1 MTTTAYT
8 AKIGG
13 AFVNVIAGTLSVTS
27 EIGQRSQGSIGV
39 WSNLG
44 VYWQYGTQVQVYDA
58 TGALA
63 FAGYTTKDQATKSP
77 GSRQGTG
84 YLEHTIS
91 LMDNCYRADKRRA
104 FKTYLG
110 STAGFIVRDL
120 LNSYLAAEGVTA
132 TAASIATGPVIT
144 EVIWSGSKSCSEA
157 LTWLAQQ
164 CGYWW
169 QIDKNGVLW
178 FQPYGG
184 VAAPIRLDGTQVD
197 AMQDV
202 SVTYGND
209 MYVNRQYA
217 KGAYGE
223 KKNQTDTFNGNSV
236 TRSFT
241 CSYPLSSHV
250 TVTLNG
256 VAQTLGTKGVDNG
269 HPFYWAVGDAVVAQ
283 DPANSVLTS
292 GDTLVVTYN
301 GRYPVLA
308 MAQNNAL
315 ITAQR
320 SREGGGT
327 GLVESVYTN
336 TKVHTLAAAFQI
348 ASAMLAHYGQDTTI
362 LTFSTQ
368 YEGLQPGQM
377 LTVNLSDYGLATKSM
392 LIDAVTIDDQG
403 PDAFNIWYRVAAVG
417 SPVESAQWQ
426 TYWSNLMNQA
436 NDPTDFEDIAD
447 TALAFISNTTLTRTP
462 TVTVTQ
468 AKHVCPIFS
477 GATLFGASTIFC

>member
-1 MTTTAYT
+1 MTTTTYT
-8 AKIGG
+8 AHIGG
-13 AFVNVIAGTLSVTS
+13 ASVNVVAGTLSVTS
-27 EIGQRSQGSIGV
+27 QIGQRSQGSLGV
-39 WSNLG
+39 WSALG

-58 TGALA
+58 SGALA
-63 FAGYTTKDQATKSP
+63 FAGYTTKDEAAKSP
-77 GSRQGTG
+77 GARQGTG

-110 STAGFIVRDL
+110 LSAGAIVRDL
-120 LNSYLAAEGVTA
+120 LTSYLAAEGVTS
-132 TAASIATGPVIT
+132 TAASIATGPIIT
-144 EVIWSGSKSCSEA
+144 EVIWSGSKSVSEA

-164 CGYWW
+164 AGYWW

-184 VAAPIRLDGTQVD
+184 VSATVRLDGTQID

-223 KKNQTDTFNGNSV
+223 KKNITDSFSGNSQ

-250 TVTLNG
+250 VVSLNG
-256 VAQTLGTKGVDNG
+256 VSQPLGVKGVDNG
-269 HPFYWAVGDAVVAQ
+269 QPFYWAVGDAVVAQ
-283 DPANSVLTS
+283 DPSGALLTS
-292 GDTLVVTYN
+292 SDTLVISYN

-315 ITAQR
+315 ISAQR
-320 SREGGGT
+320 AREGGGT

-336 TKVHTLAAAFQI
+336 TKVHTLAAAFQV

-368 YEGLQPGQM
+368 QEGFQPGQM

-392 LIDAVTIDDQG
+392 LIDSVTIDDQG
-403 PDAFNIWYRVAAVG
+403 PDGFNIWYRVAAVG

-426 TYWSNLMNQA
+426 TYWQNLMNQSS
-436 NDPTDFEDIAD
+436 DPTDFEDVAD
-447 TALAFISNTTLTRTP
+447 TALAFISNTSLTRAS
-462 TVTVTQ
+462 TVTVTH
-468 AKHVCPIFS
+468 AKHLCPII
-477 GATLFGASTIFC
+477 GNSTIISGTLIIC

>member
-1 MTTTAYT
+1 MPTTTYT

-13 AFVNVIAGTLSVTS
+13 ALVNVLAGTLSVTS

-39 WSNLG
+39 WSALG

-63 FAGYTTKDQATKSP
+63 FAGYTTKDEATKSP

-91 LMDNCYRADKRRA
+91 LMDNCYRADKRRP

-110 STAGFIVRDL
+110 STAGAIVRDL
-120 LNSYLAAEGVTA
+120 LSSYLAAEGVTA
-132 TAASIATGPVIT
+132 TASSVATGPVIT

-164 CGYWW
+164 SGYWW
-169 QIDKNGVLW
+169 QIDKFGVLW

-184 VAAPIRLDGTQVD
+184 VAATTRIDGTQID

-202 SVTYGND
+202 RVVYGND

-223 KKNQTDTFNGNSV
+223 KRNQTDTFSGNGQ
-236 TRSFT
+236 TRSYT

-250 TVTLNG
+250 SVTLNG
-256 VAQTLGTKGVDNG
+256 VAQPLGTKGVDNG
-269 HPFYWAVGDAVVAQ
+269 KPFYWAVGDAVVAQ
-283 DPANSVLTS
+283 DPANTPLTS
-292 GDTLVVTYN
+292 SDTLVVSYN

-315 ITAQR
+315 ITAQKA
-320 SREGGGT
+320 REGGGT

-368 YEGLQPGQM
+368 YSGLQPGQM
-377 LTVNLSDYGLATKSM
+377 LTVNLSDYGLSTKNM

-403 PDAFNIWYRVAAVG
+403 PDNFTIWYRVVAVG

-426 TYWSNLMNQA
+426 TYWQGLMSQSS
-436 NDPTDFEDIAD
+436 DPTDFEDIAD
-447 TALAFISNTTLTRTP
+447 TALAFISNTALTRTP
-462 TVTVTQ
+462 SVTITH
-468 AKHVCPIFS
+468 AKHLCPII
-477 GATLFGASTIFC
+477 GASTLAGPTQIIC